1 MRQSGII
8 AVAGLHAREHHV
20 ERLAGD
26 HSNARRLAAGL
37 QDFGFKVDPFTE
49 TNIVLFEVERTEEFE
64 KEILARGILML
75 ALTKDQVRAAT
86 HMVVSEADINDA
98 LSHIAEVAKAR
109 SR

>member
-1 MRQSGII
+1 
-8 AVAGLHAREHHV
+8 
-20 ERLAGD
+20 
-26 HSNARRLAAGL
+26 
-37 QDFGFKVDPFTE
+37 
-49 TNIVLFEVERTEEFE
+49 
-64 KEILARGILML
+64 LML